1 MTYQMSRLTL
11 AVRQKMNPSASGP
24 GPQKYSTLHLG
35 MKPSLHRLAE
45 GEKACVVLPQE
56 TAPNKVILRKVVGFN
71 TQLDFKLN
79 KQYTIFVRDSVQT
92 TEGSAIAHLIS
103 DCSDSE
109 IQCWM
114 RFMTAKY
121 PVAAASLPSHRFG
134 EIQSRSRV
142 MIMMAAAGPGPWQ
155 PARRRGATQSYI
167 AVQDNAD
174 PGLRHCLLEYASAQ
188 PERLPV
194 QCSVCQKGRIFF
206 LRSMA
211 LSSSSLSP
219 F

>member
-1 MTYQMSRLTL
+1 MGYL
-11 AVRQKMNPSASGP
+11 NH
-24 GPQKYSTLHLG
+24 KYLYHD
-35 MKPSLHRLAE
+35 K
-45 GEKACVVLPQE
+45 CVKD
-56 TAPNKVILRKVVGFN
+56 ANGYGFP
-71 TQLDFKLN
+71 D
-79 KQYTIFVRDSVQT
+79 
-92 TEGSAIAHLIS
+92 
-103 DCSDSE
+103 
-109 IQCWM
+109 
-114 RFMTAKY
+114 
-121 PVAAASLPSHRFG
+121 G

-155 PARRRGATQSYI
+155 PARRRGPTQSYI

-174 PGLRHCLLEYASAQ
+174 PGLRHCLLENASAQ
-188 PERLPV
+188 RLPV

>member
-121 PVAAASLPSHRFG
+121 PVAAAASLPSPTQVWRDSIKVASHDHDGRC
-134 EIQSRSRV
+134 RARPV
-142 MIMMAAAGPGPWQ
+142 AAGPASG
-155 PARRRGATQSYI
+155 G
-167 AVQDNAD
+167 D
-174 PGLRHCLLEYASAQ
+174 PKLHCR
-188 PERLPV
+188 PR
-194 QCSVCQKGRIFF
+194 
-206 LRSMA
+206 
-211 LSSSSLSP
+211 
-219 F
+219 